1 MFLVSLFINHF
12 NQKRDRL
19 VNIDSAEI
27 LNMRGQNGRLAESK
41 DPGVRC
47 HGFKFQSG
55 FCTPVSLLVKWG
67 S

>member
-1 MFLVSLFINHF
+1 MFLFINHF

-27 LNMRGQNGRLAESK
+27 LNMRGQNGRVAASK

-47 HGFKFQSG
+47 HGLKS
-55 FCTPVSLLVKWG
+55 
-67 S
+67 

>member
-1 MFLVSLFINHF
+1 MFLFINHF

-27 LNMRGQNGRLAESK
+27 LNMRGENGRVAASK

-47 HGFKFQSG
+47 HGLKS
-55 FCTPVSLLVKWG
+55 
-67 S
+67 